1 MSTARRAATSSTS
14 SGRAGTRTTWRAGAL
29 HPGAAETAR
38 PGAETVALVDGR
50 PETVLA
56 TAASVLNGELA
67 ERIATRWRS
76 QDAHFAEE
84 AETELRDIGPT
95 FETDTGRLGSNAA

>member
-1 MSTARRAATSSTS
+1 M
-14 SGRAGTRTTWRAGAL
+14 
-29 HPGAAETAR
+29 
-38 PGAETVALVDGR
+38 
-50 PETVLA
+50 
-56 TAASVLNGELA
+56 LNGELA

-95 FETDTGRLGSNAA
+95 FETDTGRLGSNAAQALQDHSYRRIEIRVDERDVVMTKTIVDRTMAPGGGARDSHRRQRLVPERDRRL